1 MKIKYLLLSS
11 LILVSGASP
20 VFAEV
25 TQIQLDQDSYEKGDS
40 INVTGKVTEDSSGLV
55 NIVLRDPEGKF
66 VMLSQAI
73 IHSNNSFEKTI
84 PINEKFQILGTYN
97 ATSFITN
104 VTAGK
109 IQSFDLVS
117 SNNEEPKEETQFFD
131 EAYLENTPEKTN
143 QYESKIIE
151 LEKPQEKFVESNFA
165 DPKNI
170 GEIESNT
177 QNGSNDKIADFVD
190 LSKDPQYYLDRY
202 YNEPRYKSW
211 FDRNYPN
218 LTIEEA
224 VGYNPQLDYLQEPKD
239 TNSKIIQTAEASSI
253 DTPVNTNGSNSD
265 LAQIGLAI
273 GGLAILLGAV
283 YGIKRKVDSNS
294 RHISLNKEIIKRKLI
309 SPILDSNPLNII
321 QTRLAKGEITV
332 EEYETLREKLGK

>member
-1 MKIKYLLLSS
+1 MKIKYFILSS
-11 LILVSGASP
+11 LILVSGISP

-25 TQIQLDQDSYEKGDS
+25 TQIQLDQEFYEKGDS

-55 NIVLRDPEGKF
+55 NIVLRDPDGKF
-66 VMLSQAI
+66 VLLSQAI
-73 IHSNNSFEKTI
+73 ILSDDSFEKTI

-97 ATSFITN
+97 ATAFVTN

-109 IQSFDLVS
+109 IQSFDLAAS
-117 SNNEEPKEETQFFD
+117 RSEEPKEDQFSDVTYMEDTAENLNQDEPKITALEETQVK
-131 EAYLENTPEKTN
+131 L
-143 QYESKIIE
+143 
-151 LEKPQEKFVESNFA
+151 VEPTIA
-165 DPKNI
+165 EPKNTD
-170 GEIESNT
+170 EKESIT
-177 QNGSNDKIADFVD
+177 LTEPNGKIADFVD
-190 LSKDPQYYLDRY
+190 SSKDPQYYLERY
-202 YNEPRYKSW
+202 YNEPKYKSW
-211 FDRNYPN
+211 FDRNYPT

-239 TNSKIIQTAEASSI
+239 TNAKIIQTAEASSI

-294 RHISLNKEIIKRKLI
+294 RHISFNKEIIKKKLI
-309 SPILDSNPLNII
+309 SPIIDSNPLHII

-332 EEYETLREKLGK
+332 EEYEILREKLEK